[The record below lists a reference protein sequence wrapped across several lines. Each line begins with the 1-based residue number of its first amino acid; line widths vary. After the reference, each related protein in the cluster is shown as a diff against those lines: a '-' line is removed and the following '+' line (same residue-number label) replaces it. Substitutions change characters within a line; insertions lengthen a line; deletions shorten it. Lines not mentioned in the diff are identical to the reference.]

1 MLFREA
7 IEQLNDELGVVD
19 NDLLTPQREERLLH
33 AYLDA
38 VRTGKTVTN
47 AEAKKSFLEIFEEP
61 IYFEENFYCEPGV
74 IDVFTAAREFAA
86 MTPVVSLRFPSL
98 EEIDLSRW
106 H

>member
-1 MLFREA
+1 MLLREA
-7 IEQLNDELGVVD
+7 IERLGDELGVVD
-19 NDLLTPQREERLLH
+19 SDLLTPQREERLLH

-38 VRTGKTVTN
+38 ARAGKTVTN
-47 AEAKKSFLEIFEEP
+47 AEAKSKFLGIFEEP
-61 IYFEENFYCEPGV
+61 IYFEENFYCERGV

-86 MTPVVSLRFPSL
+86 MTPVVSLRLPPL